1 LSLEK
6 ILSPLNEDIELVNQV
21 IRQSLHSDVA
31 LINQISAHI
40 INSGGKR
47 MRPVLH
53 LLTAGMIGEIN
64 EKNYKLAAIIEFI
77 HTATLLHDDVVDQST
92 KRRNIKTANTVFGNA
107 ASVLVGDF
115 IYSRSFQIMVGI
127 NNMDIMN
134 ILADTTNA
142 ISEGEIMQLLNI
154 NNAEM
159 DEKNYFKVIKQKTAK
174 LFEASSVLA
183 GVINHEGATQ
193 LKKLSIL
200 GESFGMIFQ
209 ITDDILDYSG
219 SESEIG
225 KNVGDDLAEGKI
237 TLPLIYAIKK
247 GTKAQSTLIKNSIK
261 LNKINEL
268 PNIISILEETKAIE
282 LTRSRAEDF
291 LLTIKDSI
299 TDLRSNHYK
308 KMIQDIAEYAI
319 NRKA

>member
-1 LSLEK
+1 MSLEK

-193 LKKLSIL
+193 LKKLSRL

-247 GTKAQSTLIKNSIK
+247 GTKVQSTLIKNSIK

-299 TDLRSNHYK
+299 TNLRSNHYK

>member
-1 LSLEK
+1 MSLEK

-193 LKKLSIL
+193 LKKLSRL

-247 GTKAQSTLIKNSIK
+247 GTKAQSTLIKTSIK

-299 TDLRSNHYK
+299 TNLRSNHYK

>member
-1 LSLEK
+1 MSLEK

-193 LKKLSIL
+193 LKKLSRL

-247 GTKAQSTLIKNSIK
+247 GTKVQSTLIKNSIK

>member
-1 LSLEK
+1 MSLEK

-174 LFEASSVLA
+174 LFEASSLLA

-193 LKKLSIL
+193 LKKLSRL

-247 GTKAQSTLIKNSIK
+247 GTKVQSTLIKNSIK

-299 TDLRSNHYK
+299 TNLRSNHYK